1 MVYRNAKNAR
11 SFFSR
16 WGRLSNMGMSF
27 KPIRVF
33 ALILLVA
40 PFVYGEILDRIV
52 AVIDDRFIIT
62 LSDVRKERAIQSAL
76 GGTAGT
82 DESIL
87 DALIERHL
95 VDQEIAAFRDLQV
108 PSDAITRRL
117 QSIQAPAGIST
128 EDLRTALI
136 GEFRRREFMMERFQQ
151 FIRVSDEELQKYYD
165 EVYAP
170 EARLRGERVAPL
182 AEVTES
188 IRQNRILEK
197 MNEEVSSWLIELR
210 RRSIIEKI
218 PY

>member
-1 MVYRNAKNAR
+1 
-11 SFFSR
+11 
-16 WGRLSNMGMSF
+16 MSF

-76 GGTAGT
+76 GRTAGT

-95 VDQEIAAFRDLQV
+95 VDQEIAAFRDLEV
-108 PSDAITRRL
+108 PSDAITQRL
-117 QSIQAPAGIST
+117 LSIQPPAGIST
-128 EDLRTALI
+128 EELRTALI

-170 EARLRGERVAPL
+170 EARLRGERLAPL

-197 MNEEVSSWLIELR
+197 TNEEVSSWLIELR

>member
-1 MVYRNAKNAR
+1 
-11 SFFSR
+11 
-16 WGRLSNMGMSF
+16 MGMSF

-95 VDQEIAAFRDLQV
+95 VDQEIAAFRDLEV
-108 PSDAITRRL
+108 PSDAITQRL
-117 QSIQAPAGIST
+117 RSIQAPAGIST

-170 EARLRGERVAPL
+170 EARLRGERLAPL